1 MTVPGTTTAA
11 AGAPKAKSGL
21 PTAADGNNLDAC
33 ANGNCEIQVDGP
45 TTIPVPGM
53 PLIGGKVQIQQISSM
68 AVTAAASVFGFPAS
82 STAPSGGTMFLNG
95 LTIKVVAVQGSSAV
109 LRLST

>member
-11 AGAPKAKSGL
+11 ATAPKAKSGL
-21 PTAADGNNLDAC
+21 PTAADGSNLGAC
-33 ANGNCEIQVDGP
+33 ANGNCEVQVDGP